1 MTSVSTAR
9 KCWNLGRKCPFCSS
23 CHLQMTCAPL
33 LVRIT
38 RTPPALASSPCPYRS
53 LNWVSILNFR
63 QKPSCFQMYMFLYL
77 LEQQCIIIIICI
89 FFLLDFPTVHFNAYC
104 PGFIGQYCRVSA
116 LLELESL
123 MSQQALREAFS
134 EAELLAA
141 KKKHQQVQEHMQ
153 VRPHS
158 QPAKDITA

>member
-1 MTSVSTAR
+1 
-9 KCWNLGRKCPFCSS
+9 
-23 CHLQMTCAPL
+23 
-33 LVRIT
+33 
-38 RTPPALASSPCPYRS
+38 
-53 LNWVSILNFR
+53 
-63 QKPSCFQMYMFLYL
+63 MY
-77 LEQQCIIIIICI
+77 

-158 QPAKDITA
+158 QPAKDTTA

>member
-1 MTSVSTAR
+1 
-9 KCWNLGRKCPFCSS
+9 
-23 CHLQMTCAPL
+23 
-33 LVRIT
+33 
-38 RTPPALASSPCPYRS
+38 
-53 LNWVSILNFR
+53 
-63 QKPSCFQMYMFLYL
+63 MYNNNNMY
-77 LEQQCIIIIICI
+77 
-89 FFLLDFPTVHFNAYC
+89 FFLVVFPTVHFNAYC

-158 QPAKDITA
+158 QPAKDITAWILLHKDCCDIIFLWEMSIDSSNNTFDFCWD

>member
-1 MTSVSTAR
+1 
-9 KCWNLGRKCPFCSS
+9 
-23 CHLQMTCAPL
+23 
-33 LVRIT
+33 
-38 RTPPALASSPCPYRS
+38 
-53 LNWVSILNFR
+53 
-63 QKPSCFQMYMFLYL
+63 MYMFLYL